1 MKILSVLPLVLAM
14 GLMACQSTPPKPQP
28 RYIPD
33 VVLQPS
39 EILEVL
45 PYRSACHSTSPMQC
59 LLVKKAGGA
68 DDEIFGIGYND
79 IIGFE
84 PKSGVS
90 YQIKVRQQ
98 IDQNTNTPT
107 GLWQLEEVLLQQHK

>member
-1 MKILSVLPLVLAM
+1 MKILRILPVVLAM
-14 GLMACQSTPPKPQP
+14 SLVACQSTPPKPQP

-33 VVLQPS
+33 VALQPS

-45 PYRSACHSTSPMQC
+45 PYRGACNSASPMQC

-98 IDQNTNTPT
+98 IDQNTF
-107 GLWQLEEVLLQQHK
+107 VA

>member
-1 MKILSVLPLVLAM
+1 MKILRILPVVLAM
-14 GLMACQSTPPKPQP
+14 GLVACQSTPPKPQP

-33 VVLQPS
+33 VALQPS

-45 PYRSACHSTSPMQC
+45 PYRGACNSASPMQC

-79 IIGFE
+79 ILGFE
-84 PKSGVS
+84 AKVGVS

-98 IDQNTNTPT
+98 IDRNTNTPT
-107 GLWQLEEVLLQQHK
+107 GFWQLEEILVQQK